1 MDLKFEVTASAKS
14 DTELLDTIENRQKYL
29 PETIEASVAELK
41 YRGHAFTDEEL
52 KVINEDVAAHRQ
64 NANLKGQRG
73 GLFTNNF
80 KKNIIEDPDA
90 PAFYSRRVVYVFA
103 FLFSTLFGSILLAMN
118 IYKTDKPARMLW
130 VLLFG
135 VAYTAF
141 EIIVGENMHSGSSPG
156 ILFSLVGAVIL
167 ESFFWNQ
174 FIGNATFYRT
184 RPIWV
189 PLIIG
194 VVLFAFIIWAM
205 FYNGQSS
212 IDFKP

>member
-1 MDLKFEVTASAKS
+1 MDLKFEVTASGKS

-41 YRGHAFTDEEL
+41 YRGHTFTDEEL
-52 KVINEDVAAHRQ
+52 RVITEDVEAHRQ
-64 NANLKGQRG
+64 NANFKGQRG

-90 PAFYSRRVVYVFA
+90 PEFYSRRVVYIFA

-135 VAYTAF
+135 VVYTAF
-141 EIIVGENMHSGSSPG
+141 EILVGENMHSGSSPG
-156 ILFSLVGAVIL
+156 ILLSLVGALIL

-174 FIGNATFYRT
+174 FIGNATFYRA

-194 VVLFAFIIWAM
+194 VVLFAFIIWAI
-205 FYNGQSS
+205 FYGA
-212 IDFKP
+212 K